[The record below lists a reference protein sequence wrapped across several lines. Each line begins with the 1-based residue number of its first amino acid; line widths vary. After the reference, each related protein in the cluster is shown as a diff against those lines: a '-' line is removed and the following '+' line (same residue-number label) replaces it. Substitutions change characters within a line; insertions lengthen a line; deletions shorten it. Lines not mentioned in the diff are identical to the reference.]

1 MTIKEYD
8 RLSEKHSNGTITKA
22 EKKRFFIAA
31 FGEDF
36 VASDNKGEKV
46 KYSN

>member
-1 MTIKEYD
+1 MTFKEYE

-31 FGEDF
+31 FGEEF
-36 VASDNKGEKV
+36 MASNDKGKV
-46 KYSN
+46 WKGRA